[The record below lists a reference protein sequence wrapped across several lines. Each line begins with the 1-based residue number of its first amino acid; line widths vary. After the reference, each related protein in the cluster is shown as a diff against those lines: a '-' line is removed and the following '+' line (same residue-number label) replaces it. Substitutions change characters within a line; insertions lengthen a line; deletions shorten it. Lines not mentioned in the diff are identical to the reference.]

1 VAGGLQRV
9 LPEWRGQADAVHLVY
24 PKQRFMPPK
33 LRGFIDLAVA
43 NLKPLFNA

>member
-1 VAGGLQRV
+1 
-9 LPEWRGQADAVHLVY
+9 LVY

-43 NLKPLFNA
+43 ELKPLFSTQ